1 MSFFLHIAVLICI
14 YSILAG
20 SLDMLWGYS
29 GILSFGHAAFFGI
42 GAYVT
47 SLLMVAWG
55 WNFFLTLPV
64 AFAASFLIA
73 LLMLRP
79 ALKLFGS
86 YFILACMAFQLV
98 VVNVL
103 ENWTEVTRGP
113 YGIPGIPRP
122 AILGFS
128 FTSDLSY
135 FFLVVGISGL
145 MMLIMYGLLYSP
157 FGRVLK
163 GVKDEPLVMEMLGKN
178 VDWIRLEVFGI
189 GSGIAAIG
197 GSLYAAYIG
206 YIDPYIFLIPQT
218 VFIMAIMFTGGPSTL
233 FGSIV
238 GAVILVGIP
247 EVLRFIG
254 LPQVQAGFYQQMFY
268 GALLVLLML
277 FRPSGILG
285 PSSRGRK

>member
-1 MSFFLHIAVLICI
+1 
-14 YSILAG
+14 
-20 SLDMLWGYS
+20 MLWGYS

-47 SLLMVAWG
+47 SLLMVEYG
-55 WNFFLTLPV
+55 WNFFSTLPIV
-64 AFAASFLIA
+64 FAVSFLVA
-73 LLMLRP
+73 LLVLRP

-98 VVNVL
+98 VANVL

-122 AILGFS
+122 TIFGFS
-128 FTSDLSY
+128 FTSDLS
-135 FFLVVGISGL
+135 FLFLVVGISSL

-178 VDWIRLEVFGI
+178 VDWIRLKVFGI
-189 GSGIAAIG
+189 GSGIAAIA
-197 GSLYAAYIG
+197 GSLYATHIG

-218 VFIMAIMFTGGPSTL
+218 VFIMAIMFTGGPGTL
-233 FGSIV
+233 FGSII
-238 GAVILVGIP
+238 GAMILIGIP
-247 EVLRFIG
+247 EVLRFVG
-254 LPQVQAGFYQQMFY
+254 LPQVKAGFYQQMFY
-268 GALLVLLML
+268 GGLLVVLML

-285 PSSRGRK
+285 KSSSERK